1 MSGQPVRLPAP
12 LPFRAWLNRSWID
25 LTQPTGSDCIIPW
38 GIELA
43 WQSFASD
50 EALPRFNRLVPTGR
64 RAKIALVAR
73 AADVTVAQVT
83 PDEVP
88 AHERSERWVGLC
100 EAVARHETLPLPVRE
115 RLIWLL
121 HRLCFHEL
129 IGSMADHAA
138 PTGDVDV
145 WAALLVTNTLAAA
158 SLALERGNH
167 IFARL
172 FEALLPSLPEG
183 SLAAATAS
191 YHLVLEHAKF
201 RPNAALAAG
210 AVRTHHGLVE
220 RAAARLPS
228 FEAGQLW
235 SRFHRVRAFLP
246 MLNGDLQG
254 MVDDMDR
261 AELFARGLA
270 PATEAERHVAAEIL
284 WPVLESRV
292 REAQVLG
299 DPTLVEQ
306 RARQL
311 VAAAPLEARAWLHL
325 GEALTAL
332 ERYDDATHV
341 YREAHRLGPPAS
353 EIALF
358 NLGQCYEMLDE
369 AEPAMD
375 AYAELLQL
383 DPYAIS
389 AAERIAAIAAER
401 GRYQGWAQVLLASLE
416 GLRTT
421 AHAT

>member
-12 LPFRAWLNRSWID
+12 LPFRAWLNRGWID
-25 LTQPTGSDCIIPW
+25 LAQPTGPDCIVPW

-43 WQSFASD
+43 WRSFASD
-50 EALPRFNRLVPTGR
+50 EALPRFNSLVPTGR

-73 AADVTVAQVT
+73 AADVTVAQVA

-88 AHERSERWVGLC
+88 VDERNERWAGLC

-115 RLIWLL
+115 RLVWLL

-129 IGSMADHAA
+129 IGTMARHAA
-138 PTGDVDV
+138 PTGDADV
-145 WAALLVTNTLAAA
+145 RAALLVTNTLAAA
-158 SLALERGNH
+158 SLALERGSH

-172 FEALLPSLPEG
+172 FKALLPSLPEG

-191 YHLVLEHAKF
+191 YHLVLEHAKV
-201 RPNAALAAG
+201 RPDAALAAG
-210 AVRTHHGLVE
+210 AVQTHHRLVE

-228 FEAGQLW
+228 FEAGLLW

-246 MLNGDLQG
+246 MLNGDLRG

-261 AELFARGLA
+261 AELLARGLA
-270 PATEAERHVAAEIL
+270 PASEAERHVAAEIL

-299 DPTLVEQ
+299 DPALVER
-306 RARQL
+306 RARRL

-325 GEALTAL
+325 GEALTSV
-332 ERYDDATHV
+332 ERYGDATVV

-358 NLGQCYEMLDE
+358 SLGQCHEMLGE
-369 AEPAMD
+369 VEPAMD

-389 AAERIAAIAAER
+389 AAERVAAMAAER
-401 GRYQGWAQVLLASLE
+401 GRYQGWAQALLASLE
-416 GLRTT
+416 ALRTT
-421 AHAT
+421 THAT